1 MERGEPEATKITE
14 ALQEQ
19 LNDVRSENECEIS
32 VIYKRK
38 TNERRIDCLEKVL
51 LIGLAVIIV
60 ALFKLVRRMDDQ
72 AQLQLFKQ
80 YRQQLGRAVVKYVD
94 I

>member
-32 VIYKRK
+32 AIYQRK

-72 AQLQLFKQ
+72 AQLQLLKQ

>member
-32 VIYKRK
+32 DIYQRK

-72 AQLQLFKQ
+72 AQLQLLKQ
-80 YRQQLGRAVVKYVD
+80 YRQQLGRVVVKYVD

>member
-32 VIYKRK
+32 VIYQRK

-72 AQLQLFKQ
+72 TQLQLLKQ

>member
-19 LNDVRSENECEIS
+19 LNDVRSENQCEMS
-32 VIYKRK
+32 VIYQTK

-72 AQLQLFKQ
+72 AQLQLLKQ